1 MVVMSVMNFFKSGA
15 AVPMCG
21 AHTCTC
27 LPDKQAKVIDQK
39 NLWGRLFVM
48 SVYSIYICLIH
59 VYRQWGGVCRQLQS
73 VSTCK
78 NVKAGMQI
86 AGRFVMSGYS
96 ICLIRV
102 YTFKLFER

>member
-1 MVVMSVMNFFKSGA
+1 MVVMSVMNFYKSGA

-48 SVYSIYICLIH
+48 SVYSIYIYMSYTCVPEVGWCVSSMAKCLD
-59 VYRQWGGVCRQLQS
+59 
-73 VSTCK
+73 
-78 NVKAGMQI
+78 M
-86 AGRFVMSGYS
+86 
-96 ICLIRV
+96 
-102 YTFKLFER
+102 